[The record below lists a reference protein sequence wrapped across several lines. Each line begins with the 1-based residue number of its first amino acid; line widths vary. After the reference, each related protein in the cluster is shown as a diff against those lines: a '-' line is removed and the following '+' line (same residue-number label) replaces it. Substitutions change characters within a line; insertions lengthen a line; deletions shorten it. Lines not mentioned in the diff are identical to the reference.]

1 MLRKILVTLDG
12 SELAERVLPAAMS
25 LAAHASAELVL
36 LHVLER
42 RAPQQVHSQKHL
54 TDVAEAEAYLKGLA
68 ARARP
73 GVRTSWHAH
82 TDRVGDVARSIVD
95 HADEIGVDLIAMST
109 HGSGGLARI
118 IFGSIAQQTLSR
130 SRQPV
135 LLCPVEHSPPVQAV
149 FECRGMLIPVD
160 LVPGHAVGIE
170 LGLELAKVW
179 GSAAT
184 LVAVAPTAGSLD
196 GRRDSCSHL
205 QPATTSVMLDLE
217 EKQLRSALE
226 KYQAQA
232 TGLGLATRSEL
243 LRGDAAAGLL
253 SIILRDRADV
263 VVFATHRR
271 KGLEVVFS
279 QSVGSQLC
287 AKARAYLIVVPIDD

>member
-1 MLRKILVTLDG
+1 MLRKILVTVDG

-25 LAAHASAELVL
+25 LAAHAAAELVL

-42 RAPQQVHSQKHL
+42 RAPQTVHSQKHL
-54 TDVAEAEAYLKGLA
+54 TDVADAEAYLKSLA
-68 ARARP
+68 ARARQ
-73 GVRTSWHAH
+73 GVRTSWHVH

-95 HADEIGVDLIAMST
+95 HADEIGVDLIAMCT

-118 IFGSIAQQTLSR
+118 LFGSIAQQTLSR

-135 LLCPVEHSPPVQAV
+135 LLCPVGHCPPVQAV

-160 LVPGHAVGIE
+160 IVAGHSVGIE

-196 GRRDSCSHL
+196 GRRDSCSQL
-205 QPATTSVMLDLE
+205 QPATTAVMLDLE
-217 EKQLRSALE
+217 EEQLRVALG
-226 KYQAQA
+226 KYQKQATDLGVAARNELLHGNAA
-232 TGLGLATRSEL
+232 TGLLKLIA
-243 LRGDAAAGLL
+243 
-253 SIILRDRADV
+253 RDRPDV

-271 KGLEVVFS
+271 KGLDAVFC
-279 QSVGSQLC
+279 QSVGQQLC
-287 AKARAYLIVVPIDD
+287 SKARAYLVVAPIDG

>member
-1 MLRKILVTLDG
+1 MLRKILVTVDG

-42 RAPQQVHSQKHL
+42 SAPQQVHSQKHL

-68 ARARP
+68 GNARA
-73 GVRTSWHAH
+73 GVRVSWHVH

-95 HADEIGVDLIAMST
+95 HANEIGVDLIAMST
-109 HGSGGLARI
+109 HGSGGLARLLY
-118 IFGSIAQQTLSR
+118 GSIAQQTLSH

-135 LLCPVEHSPPVQAV
+135 LLCPVQHCPPVRAV

-160 LVPGHAVGIE
+160 IAAGHSIGTE
-170 LGLELAKVW
+170 LGLELARLW
-179 GSAAT
+179 DSAVT
-184 LVAVAPTAGSLD
+184 LVAVAPTPGSLD

-205 QPATTSVMLDLE
+205 QPATTAVMLDLE
-217 EKQLRSALE
+217 EQQLRDALG
-226 KYQAQA
+226 KYLKQAMDMGLEA
-232 TGLGLATRSEL
+232 TGEL
-243 LRGDAAAGLL
+243 LRGNAAAGLL
-253 SIILRDRADV
+253 EMIARDRPDV

-271 KGLEVVFS
+271 KGLDAVFYK
-279 QSVGSQLC
+279 SVGHQLC
-287 AKARAYLIVVPIDD
+287 SKARAYLVVAPIEG